1 VVALS
6 YEDELLTFIA
16 TELLRGRP
24 GADLQ
29 PEDDILGSGIVDS
42 LGVMRIVAFIE
53 ERFGITVPPEDV
65 RIEHFLTVRQIAAYL
80 TAHRDGH
87 AG

>member
-1 VVALS
+1 MS
-6 YEDELLTFIA
+6 YEDELLAFVSS
-16 TELLRGRP
+16 ELLRGRA

-29 PEDDILGSGIVDS
+29 PEDDILGSGLVDS

-53 ERFGITVPPEDV
+53 ERFDITVPPEDV

-80 TAHRDGH
+80 RACPKSFRGLS
-87 AG
+87 